1 MYQLKP
7 RIALT
12 IGLIVTIGTILM
24 TTSIEPQRYPSNSAL
39 IAQDASA
46 IKIGFMEMGGGNMQ
60 GSMSGSKN
68 MSGTNQMGNKTS
80 SMNMPAMQDDTAN
93 ASITKVI
100 TRQVQDGNFRSIIFV
115 KYEGKLHINH
125 IVINQTNSHTKI
137 LKVSISHNWIPDIE
151 GNSITLHSDMAFI
164 KSHGN
169 KAMFGIKVVTDQE
182 PTFKLHMVGTHSGK

>member
-24 TTSIEPQRYPSNSAL
+24 TTSIEPQRYPNNSAL

-46 IKIGFMEMGGGNMQ
+46 INIGFMEMGGGSMQ
-60 GSMSGSKN
+60 GGMSGNKN

-93 ASITKVI
+93 ASIAKVI
-100 TRQVQDGNFRSIIFV
+100 TRQVQGGNFRSLIFL
-115 KYEGKLHINH
+115 KYEGKLQINH
-125 IVINQTNSHTKI
+125 IVINQTNSDTKI
-137 LKVSISHNWIPDIE
+137 LKAPINQKWIPDIE
-151 GNSITLHSDMAFI
+151 GNSITLHSNLTFI
-164 KSHGN
+164 KSHGD
-169 KAMFGIKVVTDQE
+169 KAMFVIKVVTDQE
-182 PTFKLHMVGTHSGK
+182 PTFKLHMVGAHSGK